1 MPDAGGAMRIA
12 IVGAGMAGLSC
23 GQRLSRLGHE
33 VRLFDKGRGPGGRM
47 ATRRMEDGGTTLHF
61 DHGAQYFTARD
72 PRFVEQV
79 AHWEASGV
87 AARWA
92 AAGDDAWVGTPAMN
106 APLKAMAG
114 ELGVQF
120 GTRIEQLVRDGEGW
134 QIDGEG
140 APDTRFDAVL
150 VAVPAEQAGPL
161 LQPHAPAMAR
171 LADQTA
177 SDPCWTLMAG
187 FEAPLALVQDTLR
200 QRGPIGWAA
209 RNNAKPGRASE
220 ECWVVQASPEWSRA
234 HLEEDAETVA
244 AALLAELAEA
254 NGGPLPRQL
263 GATAHRWRFARSGT
277 AGEEALWDAEQRI
290 GVCGDWLIGPRVEA
304 AYMSGLL
311 LAEAVGGR

>member
-1 MPDAGGAMRIA
+1 
-12 IVGAGMAGLSC
+12 
-23 GQRLSRLGHE
+23 
-33 VRLFDKGRGPGGRM
+33 M

-140 APDTRFDAVL
+140 APDARFDAVL

-161 LQPHAPAMAR
+161 LQPHAPAMAT

-209 RNNAKPGRASE
+209 RNNAKPGRANE
-220 ECWVVQASPEWSRA
+220 ECWVIQASPEWSRA

-304 AYMSGLL
+304 AYISGLL